1 MSVGLRRLQGGVVQS
16 YATAMV
22 AGLFVLVS
30 AYLLFMAR

>member
-1 MSVGLRRLQGGVVQS
+1 VVQS
-16 YATAMV
+16 YATAMI